1 MVRAGGVAAES
12 PDAQV
17 LQPTPGSEV
26 TTVDGQ
32 DSQPSPGSEIPAED
46 GQVSQRSRGSEM
58 AAEIT
63 ARTQQLDEIEGRLV
77 QLQQELKDREQRRDA
92 LYAELERNER
102 DIAALALAGRQL
114 HAMVEEQRATVTAL
128 EGRLAQTTQDLDRAR
143 LELADLLRSAYAM
156 GRGDRLRMMLNS
168 EDVARSGRV
177 FGYYRC
183 IGRER
188 VARIDAVARLAAEL
202 TALRMDA
209 EGEALRLQ
217 RLADRQGQTRERLE
231 LAQTE
236 RSAIVADLDAN
247 IAEGR
252 GEMESLNVNARALR
266 TLVEQLRLKVQIADE
281 IGLNPVD
288 IVSRKGKLAWPI
300 DQARLSLRFRQ
311 NDGNNDLHRD
321 GVLIEA
327 DEGTEVHAVHHGR
340 VVYADWL
347 RGFGLLLV
355 IDHGDGYMTLYGHN
369 QTLLK
374 EVGEWISTG
383 ETIALTGTSGGSAS
397 SGLYFALRYQGEPLD
412 PERWCRGDRG

>member
-1 MVRAGGVAAES
+1 LT
-12 PDAQV
+12 V
-17 LQPTPGSEV
+17 L
-26 TTVDGQ
+26 
-32 DSQPSPGSEIPAED
+32 
-46 GQVSQRSRGSEM
+46 
-58 AAEIT
+58 
-63 ARTQQLDEIEGRLV
+63 
-77 QLQQELKDREQRRDA
+77 
-92 LYAELERNER
+92 
-102 DIAALALAGRQL
+102 
-114 HAMVEEQRATVTAL
+114 VEEQRATVTAL

-168 EDVARSGRV
+168 EDVARNGRV

-397 SGLYFALRYQGEPLD
+397 TGYTSPFAIRVSRSIPSAGVVETADETAISPTDGRTLQLGRRRIQLGPTPRRLARCHSIPCVPISTQTLTALTNPLSTPD
-412 PERWCRGDRG
+412 VEIRCQTRCQRPR